1 MEASKIFQC
10 TSLKNRSVAKP
21 GLKEVLHP
29 IQNTTQTLSTF
40 QKEFTEQQ
48 STDPLSNIIN
58 STKKIFTKNLDS

>member
-21 GLKEVLHP
+21 ELKELLYP

-40 QKEFTEQQ
+40 QKEFTEQKVQ
-48 STDPLSNIIN
+48 IL
-58 STKKIFTKNLDS
+58 